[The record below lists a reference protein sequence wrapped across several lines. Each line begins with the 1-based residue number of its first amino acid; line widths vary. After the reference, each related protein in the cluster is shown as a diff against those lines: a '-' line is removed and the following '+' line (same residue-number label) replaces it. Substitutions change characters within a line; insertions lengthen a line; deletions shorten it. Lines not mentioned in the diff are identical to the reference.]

1 MKDLK
6 KILLIYMVMIFMFY
20 ILCRG
25 IDIFKL
31 NQVIT
36 TGIEVISMIL
46 LFRIFNVNKKYVL
59 VFLSILTIFM
69 TILAIDAE
77 SIVGKYEMV
86 GFYMENA
93 FFPYELIVLSIF
105 ITFPLSG
112 VLVILRDYNLVSMA
126 YYLVPLFMFLIIIV
140 SLLVLRIGKK
150 CDTRLT

>member
-1 MKDLK
+1 MLFTFIY
-6 KILLIYMVMIFMFY
+6 KISTGIYIEIKYLWIFLF
-20 ILCRG
+20 
-25 IDIFKL
+25 
-31 NQVIT
+31 T

>member
-1 MKDLK
+1 MKDFK

-46 LFRIFNVNKKYVL
+46 LFRFFNVNKKYVL

-150 CDTRLT
+150 SDT

>member
-150 CDTRLT
+150 EIQD

>member
-1 MKDLK
+1 MKDFK

-46 LFRIFNVNKKYVL
+46 LFRIFNVNKKYIF

-93 FFPYELIVLSIF
+93 FFPYELVVLSIF

-126 YYLVPLFMFLIIIV
+126 YYLVPLFMVLIIII

-150 CDTRLT
+150 EIQD

>member
-86 GFYMENA
+86 
-93 FFPYELIVLSIF
+93 
-105 ITFPLSG
+105 
-112 VLVILRDYNLVSMA
+112 
-126 YYLVPLFMFLIIIV
+126 
-140 SLLVLRIGKK
+140 
-150 CDTRLT
+150 

>member
-59 VFLSILTIFM
+59 VFH
-69 TILAIDAE
+69 
-77 SIVGKYEMV
+77 
-86 GFYMENA
+86 
-93 FFPYELIVLSIF
+93 
-105 ITFPLSG
+105 
-112 VLVILRDYNLVSMA
+112 NL
-126 YYLVPLFMFLIIIV
+126 LLLLCFL
-140 SLLVLRIGKK
+140 LKAL
-150 CDTRLT
+150 

>member
-1 MKDLK
+1 MKDFK

-150 CDTRLT
+150 EIQD

>member
-1 MKDLK
+1 MKDFK

>member
-1 MKDLK
+1 MKDFK

-46 LFRIFNVNKKYVL
+46 LFRIFNVNKKYIF

-126 YYLVPLFMFLIIIV
+126 YYLVPLFMVLIIII

-150 CDTRLT
+150 EIQD

>member
-46 LFRIFNVNKKYVL
+46 LFRIFNVNKKYIF

-126 YYLVPLFMFLIIIV
+126 YYLVPLFMVLIIII

-150 CDTRLT
+150 EIQD

>member
-1 MKDLK
+1 MLFTFIY
-6 KILLIYMVMIFMFY
+6 KISTGIYIEIKYLWIF
-20 ILCRG
+20 L
-25 IDIFKL
+25 
-31 NQVIT
+31 IT